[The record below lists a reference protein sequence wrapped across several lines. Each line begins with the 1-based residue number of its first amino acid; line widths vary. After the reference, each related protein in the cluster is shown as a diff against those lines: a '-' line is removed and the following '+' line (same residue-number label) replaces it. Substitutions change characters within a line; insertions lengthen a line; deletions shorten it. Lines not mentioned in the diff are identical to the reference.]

1 MITGLG
7 VHGEVGL
14 SLQNAVHHA
23 SAVTVRGVVGVRGG
37 QLDNRCSWGGRDR
50 EDKDVL

>member
-1 MITGLG
+1 MVTGLG

-14 SLQNAVHHA
+14 ALQDAVDHA
-23 SAVTVRGVVGVRGG
+23 GAVPVGGVVSVRGG
-37 QLDNRCSWGGRDR
+37 QLDNRCSCR